1 MTDTVQPGLEA
12 VTTADTT
19 AATDT
24 TTSGLATGKA
34 ATAKGAYALP
44 IGGGLTG
51 VDPTLLENMQ
61 KLIAEREAQK
71 NSFMEGL
78 KDATAWWS
86 GGMAGP
92 GAALQARDKQ
102 REEQDATTFG
112 MKSQLAQYKS
122 QQALAQAAQ
131 ADVYKA
137 LGMGGGAPGQPGK
150 PSIGGMFAAN
160 IDPTVAAQIADM
172 AKTDPVGAKAK
183 LLAHTQEMAKISA
196 AAKANPLSY
205 KRDIEVK
212 TPQGYD
218 TVSLVDIMADPSKYL
233 PTEKGSAQIK
243 AIVGTD
249 LPGKGTAK
257 TETQGI
263 ASLGGKTAAQWAEEN
278 GIKVSTGGGDRDYAE
293 QKRQYDAW
301 VAGGKKGPVVAEP
314 GTSAHEHGTGID
326 VPRDQRTPEN
336 LAKLTKAGFTA
347 PIASEPWHF
356 VLAGA
361 PVTTAKAETKLA
373 LPDQA
378 DNFPVKAG
386 EEKTAVSSFQ
396 PTAAPV
402 AAPTAAPVAAPTAA
416 PVAAPTAAP
425 VAAPTAAKAAPML
438 ASFDQKLN
446 ALNKP
451 PVAPAPAPAPA
462 AITAPHPDN
471 LVPSEPVTKP
481 TASAATTTAPAQMET
496 PTIAAPVQDVSQL
509 TMPQLRAK
517 QKAEEE
523 FATKSAG
530 ERATQME
537 KVVRPTFEASIDPVS
552 LAEDATNFDRMKRLV
567 VADPSIAGVIA
578 KPGYKNAVATFISE
592 GITTP
597 KGTLKFN
604 GLEKAILQSM
614 KGTTNMTIDRQ
625 QELASILARMEL
637 KAAQLIA
644 GQGAI
649 SEGERTTLK
658 SVSMSTSNTP
668 ETIYKRAE
676 MMERRNQL
684 DKQIAQMYGDGS
696 NVPNVAQFKLRI
708 ANTPEFKAYER
719 DIKAIANKDYDFS
732 KPGGKPKLDH
742 PEDIKNIMN
751 KVNQAK

>member
-1 MTDTVQPGLEA
+1 MADENQAGLAA
-12 VTTADTT
+12 VTAADTE
-19 AATDT
+19 ATTPET
-24 TTSGLATGKA
+24 TQGGLATGKA
-34 ATAKGAYALP
+34 ATAKGAFALP

-51 VDPTLLENMQ
+51 VDPALLENMQ

-86 GGMAGP
+86 GGMGGP
-92 GAALQARDKQ
+92 GEALRAREKQ
-102 REEQDATTFG
+102 REEQEATTFG

-137 LGMGGGAPGQPGK
+137 LGMGGGTPGQPGK

-196 AAKANPLSY
+196 TAKANPLSY
-205 KRDIEVK
+205 GRNIEVK
-212 TPQGYD
+212 TPKGYE
-218 TVSLVDIMADPSKYL
+218 TVSLVDIMADPSLYF

-257 TETQGI
+257 TKTEGI

-278 GIKVSTGGGDRDYAE
+278 GIKVSSGGGDRSYEE
-293 QKRQYDAW
+293 QKAMYDAW
-301 VAGGKKGPVVAEP
+301 VAGGKKGPVVAAP
-314 GTSAHEHGTGID
+314 GTSKHEIGNGID
-326 VPRDQRTPEN
+326 VPKDQRTAEN
-336 LAKLTKAGFTA
+336 IAKLTKAGFRNTVS
-347 PIASEPWHF
+347 SEPWHF
-356 VLAGA
+356 ELAGT
-361 PVTTAKAETKLA
+361 PVTMAKAETKLA
-373 LPDQA
+373 LPDQI

-386 EEKTAVSSFQ
+386 EEKTAVSSYT
-396 PTAAPV
+396 PPATTLGASAPAATTAPVPAGPAAAPV
-402 AAPTAAPVAAPTAA
+402 TQAAAPTLA
-416 PVAAPTAAP
+416 
-425 VAAPTAAKAAPML
+425 L

-451 PVAPAPAPAPA
+451 FAPPVAAPAVTTPPVAAPAVTAPAVTAPAAATTVPVAP
-462 AITAPHPDN
+462 T
-471 LVPSEPVTKP
+471 
-481 TASAATTTAPAQMET
+481 ET
-496 PTIAAPVQDVSQL
+496 PTIAAPVEDLSKL
-509 TMPQLRAK
+509 TMPQLRTR
-517 QKAEEE
+517 QKEQEE
-523 FATKSAG
+523 FAVKSAG

-537 KVVRPTFEASIDPVS
+537 KVVRPAFEASIEPGK
-552 LAEDATNFDRMKRLV
+552 LAEDAVNFDRMKRLV
-567 VADPSIAGVIA
+567 STDPAIAGVIA
-578 KPGYKNAVATFISE
+578 KPGYKYAIATFIDK

-597 KGTLKFN
+597 KGTLNFK
-604 GLEKAILQSM
+604 GLEDAIFNSS
-614 KGTTNMTIDRQ
+614 GFATNLTITKR

-637 KAAQLIA
+637 NAAQLIE

-658 SVSMSTSNTP
+658 SVSLSISNTP

-676 MMERRNQL
+676 MLERRNQL
-684 DKQIAQMYGDGS
+684 DKDIARIYGDGS
-696 NVPNVAQFKLRI
+696 NVPDVKKFKFQI
-708 ANTPEFKAYER
+708 GNTPEFKQYEK
-719 DIKAIANKDYDFS
+719 DIRAIANKDYDFS
-732 KPGGKPKLDH
+732 KPGGRPKLDH
-742 PEDIKNIMN
+742 PENIKDIIN